1 MKNYLLTMILITV
14 DITASTTMMMP
25 QTSNPEDGSIV
36 VGGSSQTETGYQ
48 IPEVKLFNQL
58 SAERQQTCLRSTAVK
73 LATDKT
79 SSFLASKTEIEAH
92 LHQLKTLVDN
102 YDKTPQFCLQMPSPS
117 LIVSINQQA
126 AKAFRAGNTKTFE
139 AWYKRFEIDS
149 VEIFSALDALTIKFA
164 KPYALKQLKEEISKH
179 PAVEY
184 VENNAVFGGGPVA
197 LQMQKP
203 GLFIFREGWGDCFAG
218 CIHGRK
224 LTLQLDGK
232 KVKEIERKEW

>member
-1 MKNYLLTMILITV
+1 MKNYLLTIILITV
-14 DITASTTMMMP
+14 EITASTTMMMP
-25 QTSNPEDGSIV
+25 QTPNPEDGSV
-36 VGGSSQTETGYQ
+36 VMGGSGQTETGYQ
-48 IPEVKLFNQL
+48 IPEMKLFKQL

-79 SSFLASKTEIEAH
+79 SSFLASKTEIETH
-92 LHQLKTLVDN
+92 LQQLKTLVDH
-102 YDKTPQFCLQMPSPS
+102 YTKTPQFCLQMPSPS

-179 PAVEY
+179 PDVEY
-184 VENNAVFGGGPVA
+184 VENNAVFGGGPDSI
-197 LQMQKP
+197 QMKGP
-203 GLFIFREGWGDCFAG
+203 GIFVFQEGWGDCMAG
-218 CIHGRK
+218 CIHGRRI
-224 LTLQLDGK
+224 TLQINGK
-232 KVKEIERKEW
+232 KVEEIENRQW